1 MHSNKADEKVD
12 EMSIGEDEINL
23 EYSEDADQRS

>member
-12 EMSIGEDEINL
+12 EMILGEDEINL

>member
-12 EMSIGEDEINL
+12 EMISGEDEINL